1 MTSSRE
7 DDPADKALSLLQQIR
22 ESLVPREES
31 VEEKARRL
39 EATLSRVADILTIYG
54 ANIYTLVAHQIQLVR
69 ILSDIEGEMASRA
82 SKVPLLPFQRS
93 GVLGDDNN

>member
-7 DDPADKALSLLQQIR
+7 DDPADKALSLLQQIK
-22 ESLVPREES
+22 ESLAPREETA
-31 VEEKARRL
+31 EERALRL
-39 EATLSRVADILTIYG
+39 EATLSRVTDVLTIYG

-69 ILSDIEGEMASRA
+69 ILADIEGEIASRA

-93 GVLGDDNN
+93 KVLGDDNN